1 MFAKKLGRPWL
12 LALAAMAFS
21 GGAASASEM
30 FDFQFAGNNESGS
43 GTLNAIDN
51 GDGTFT
57 AISGSGTETVNGKTG
72 NLALIFNQGGQAT
85 STSPSSFFFFDN
97 QLLPSATPV
106 LSNGGLLF
114 SATTGGEVNLFFDP
128 QLGYLF
134 YSEYQQSYQENGPI
148 TFSLNQAT
156 ADVPEPATWSL
167 FGLGLIGFVAARRRS
182 RAA

>member
-72 NLALIFNQGGQAT
+72 NLALIFNPGDQGV
-85 STSPSSFFFFDN
+85 STSPSGFFFFDN
-97 QLLPSATPV
+97 QLSPSAV
-106 LSNGGLLF
+106 AMLSDFGLLF
-114 SATTGGEVNLFFDP
+114 SATTGGEVELFVDP

-134 YSEYQQSYQENGPI
+134 YSEYQQSFQENGPI
-148 TFSLNQAT
+148 TFSLSQAT

-167 FGLGLIGFVAARRRS
+167 FGLGLIGFVAARSRS